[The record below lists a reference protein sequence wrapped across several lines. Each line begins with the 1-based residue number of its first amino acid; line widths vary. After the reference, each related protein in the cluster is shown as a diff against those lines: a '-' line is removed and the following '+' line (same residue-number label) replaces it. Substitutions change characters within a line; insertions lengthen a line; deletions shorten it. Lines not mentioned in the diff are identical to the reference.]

1 MVDCYMKQDHV
12 VNVEH
17 NQFSDIFRMM
27 CMFLHLYTYMSKLP
41 ICPTHCLANISNLN
55 IFFFK
60 FISNFGI
67 TLV

>member
-1 MVDCYMKQDHV
+1 MVDYYMKQDYV
-12 VNVEH
+12 VNVEC

-27 CMFLHLYTYMSKLP
+27 CMFLYLHTYMSTLP
-41 ICPTHCLANISNLN
+41 ISPTHCPANRGNPN
-55 IFFFK
+55 NFFFK